1 MGGSFGMQAT
11 SLAGLFCMVLLAWL
25 LSEDR
30 KHIPWRILFWG
41 LFLQVFL
48 GMAVLHTRLGA
59 QLFNGVNHVFDF
71 ITAASTEGAA
81 FVFGNLTRL
90 FVLERVLVPG
100 PDGQLAAQEPFVIN
114 AIFAFNV
121 LPVIIFVAGL
131 AGILQHLG
139 VIQAVVRA
147 MAWIMRRTLK
157 TSGAETFGAALL
169 VFTGIESTAALGGY
183 LQRMTRSELFTIMTT
198 FLATI
203 AASVMVAY
211 ANFGAEPGHLL
222 TASLM
227 SAPAAILIAK
237 MMVPE
242 KEVPETSGITSV
254 RLPVES
260 QNIFDAAARG
270 ATLGLNM
277 ALNVAAMLIVFVG
290 LIYLADQAAMAVSG
304 VSITTLLGYF
314 FRPFAMVM
322 GVPSKDIGPLAELLA
337 TKTVF
342 NEFIAYQN
350 LQTFIQEGTLSKRT
364 ITVAT
369 YALCGF
375 SNPGSLGILIGGMSA
390 IAPERRGDIARM
402 TVRAFI
408 GGSLAAFMTAC
419 VAGMLTGD

>member
-11 SLAGLFCMVLLAWL
+11 SLAGLLCMMVLAWL

-30 KHIPWRILFWG
+30 KQIPWRILFWG
-41 LFLQVFL
+41 LGLQVFL
-48 GMAVLHTRLGA
+48 GLAVLHTRLGA
-59 QLFNGVNHVFDF
+59 HLFNGVNRVFDL

-81 FVFGNLTRL
+81 FVFGNLTRF
-90 FVLERVLVPG
+90 FVIERVLIPG
-100 PDGQLAAQEPFVIN
+100 PDGQMAAQEPFIIN

-139 VIQAVVRA
+139 IIQAVVRA
-147 MAWIMRRTLK
+147 MAWLMRRTLK

-169 VFTGIESTAALGGY
+169 VFTGIESTAVLGGY
-183 LQRMTRSELFTIMTT
+183 LQRMTRSELFTIMTAY
-198 FLATI
+198 LATI

-237 MMVPE
+237 LMVPE
-242 KEVPETSGITSV
+242 KESPETSGTV
-254 RLPVES
+254 HMRLPVES

-270 ATLGLNM
+270 ASLGLNM
-277 ALNVAAMLIVFVG
+277 ALNVAAMLIVFIG
-290 LIYLADQAAMAVSG
+290 LIYLADQVSIAVSG
-304 VSITTLLGYF
+304 ASITTLLGYF
-314 FRPFAMVM
+314 FRPFALVM
-322 GVPSKDIGPLAELLA
+322 GVPSQDIGPLAELLA

-350 LQTFIQEGTLSKRT
+350 LQVYIQEGTLSKRT
-364 ITVAT
+364 VTIAT

-375 SNPGSLGILIGGMSA
+375 SNPGSLGILIGGMSV

-402 TVRAFI
+402 SVRAFI
-408 GGSLAAFMTAC
+408 AGSLAAFMTAC

>member
-1 MGGSFGMQAT
+1 
-11 SLAGLFCMVLLAWL
+11 
-25 LSEDR
+25 
-30 KHIPWRILFWG
+30 
-41 LFLQVFL
+41 
-48 GMAVLHTRLGA
+48 
-59 QLFNGVNHVFDF
+59 
-71 ITAASTEGAA
+71 
-81 FVFGNLTRL
+81 
-90 FVLERVLVPG
+90 
-100 PDGQLAAQEPFVIN
+100 
-114 AIFAFNV
+114 
-121 LPVIIFVAGL
+121 
-131 AGILQHLG
+131 
-139 VIQAVVRA
+139 
-147 MAWIMRRTLK
+147 MAWVMRHTLK

-227 SAPAAILIAK
+227 SAPAAILVAK
-237 MMVPE
+237 LMVPE
-242 KEVPETSGITSV
+242 REVPETSGITRV

-270 ATLGLNM
+270 AALGLNM

-314 FRPFAMVM
+314 FRPVALVM
-322 GVPSKDIGPLAELLA
+322 GVPSQDIAPLAELLA

-364 ITVAT
+364 ITIAT